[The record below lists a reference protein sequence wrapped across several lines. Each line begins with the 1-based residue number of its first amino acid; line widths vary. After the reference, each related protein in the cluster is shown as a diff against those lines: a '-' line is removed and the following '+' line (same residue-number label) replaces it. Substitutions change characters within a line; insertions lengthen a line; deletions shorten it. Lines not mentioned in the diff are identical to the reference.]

1 MRDPEI
7 IEEELIEIG
16 ATADD
21 ATKLEQLI
29 AWCAV
34 HPDEVPVAI
43 RMLLGRTEKSMAK
56 DQVPKNS

>member
-7 IEEELIEIG
+7 IENELIEIG

-34 HPDEVPVAI
+34 HPDEVPVALHMI
-43 RMLLGRTEKSMAK
+43 LGRAAK
-56 DQVPKNS
+56 T